1 MSERVTLMEN
11 KHFSDLN
18 PIIYGNEA
26 CEPLHHTT
34 CASPVFVLLHYVFS
48 GTGTVTVNGVTQTV
62 KPGQAFL
69 RTPGVPISYTA
80 DEKDPWHYCWIS
92 FTGELSRK
100 FLELPLV
107 FNCPKEAF
115 LRMEKV
121 FTMTS
126 MQEEYLASC
135 LFLLYIE
142 LFRDEKSENPVSK
155 VQNYLDLNYD
165 RPIKIEEVAEMVNL
179 NRHYLSRIFRK
190 KTGMSMQD
198 YLTRLKMQQAAVH
211 LKNGHT
217 VSETA
222 SLLAYSDQFAFSKAF
237 KRYFGYPPSRQS

>member
-1 MSERVTLMEN
+1 MDIAEV
-11 KHFSDLN
+11 
-18 PIIYGNEA
+18 G
-26 CEPLHHTT
+26 
-34 CASPVFVLLHYVFS
+34 
-48 GTGTVTVNGVTQTV
+48 
-62 KPGQAFL
+62 
-69 RTPGVPISYTA
+69 
-80 DEKDPWHYCWIS
+80 IS
-92 FTGELSRK
+92 FTGALSRK

-121 FTMTS
+121 FSMTS

-135 LFLLYIE
+135 LFLLYIA

-165 RPIKIEEVAEMVNL
+165 RPIKIEDVAAMVNL
-179 NRHYLSRIFRK
+179 NRHYLSRSFRK